1 MEKLVITYLSLCVNG
16 IKSCVSFF
24 FLIEEGTA
32 GDETRS
38 DNIKKSD
45 EQQELAEDEIQEE
58 SESLL
63 DAINKI
69 TLIKSC

>member
-1 MEKLVITYLSLCVNG
+1 MKKLVIIELSLCVNA
-16 IKSCVSFF
+16 IKSCF
-24 FLIEEGTA
+24 FLFFVIEEETV
-32 GDETRS
+32 GDETKS
-38 DNIKKSD
+38 DNKQKSD

>member
-1 MEKLVITYLSLCVNG
+1 MFFSL
-16 IKSCVSFF
+16 ID
-24 FLIEEGTA
+24 EGTV
-32 GDETRS
+32 GDEPRTHS
-38 DNIKKSD
+38 HQKSD
-45 EQQELAEDEIQEE
+45 DQEELGEEEIQEE

>member
-1 MEKLVITYLSLCVNG
+1 MFY
-16 IKSCVSFF
+16 SFF
-24 FLIEEGTA
+24 LVEEGTA
-32 GDETRS
+32 GDETKS
-38 DNIKKSD
+38 DNKQKCD

>member
-1 MEKLVITYLSLCVNG
+1 M
-16 IKSCVSFF
+16 FF
-24 FLIEEGTA
+24 SPIDEGTV
-32 GDETRS
+32 GDESSSGSRQ
-38 DNIKKSD
+38 KSE
-45 EQQELAEDEIQEE
+45 EQQDPRGEEIQEE

>member
-1 MEKLVITYLSLCVNG
+1 LSLSLND
-16 IKSCVSFF
+16 IKSFVSLFS
-24 FLIEEGTA
+24 LIDDGTV
-32 GDETRS
+32 GDDSNSGNQQKGT
-38 DNIKKSD
+38 
-45 EQQELAEDEIQEE
+45 EQQGSGEEEMLEE

>member
-1 MEKLVITYLSLCVNG
+1 LSL
-16 IKSCVSFF
+16 
-24 FLIEEGTA
+24 IEDVTA
-32 GDETRS
+32 GDEPNS
-38 DNIKKSD
+38 GNQQKSE
-45 EQQELAEDEIQEE
+45 EQQESGEEEIQEE

>member
-1 MEKLVITYLSLCVNG
+1 VCKWDKKLFS
-16 IKSCVSFF
+16 SFC
-24 FLIEEGTA
+24 LIEEGTV
-32 GDETRS
+32 GDETKS
-38 DNIKKSD
+38 DNKQKSN
-45 EQQELAEDEIQEE
+45 EEQELAEDEIQEE

>member
-1 MEKLVITYLSLCVNG
+1 MKKLVITCLSLCVNG
-16 IKSCVSFF
+16 IKSCVLLF
-24 FLIEEGTA
+24 FLIEEVTA

-38 DNIKKSD
+38 DIKKSH

>member
-1 MEKLVITYLSLCVNG
+1 LCVNG
-16 IKSCVSFF
+16 IKRCVLFS

-32 GDETRS
+32 GDETKP
-38 DNIKKSD
+38 DNQQKCD

>member
-1 MEKLVITYLSLCVNG
+1 M
-16 IKSCVSFF
+16 FF
-24 FLIEEGTA
+24 SSIDEETV
-32 GDETRS
+32 GDESSSGHRQ
-38 DNIKKSD
+38 KSD
-45 EQQELAEDEIQEE
+45 EQEELGEEEIQEE

>member
-1 MEKLVITYLSLCVNG
+1 LFFSL
-16 IKSCVSFF
+16 ID
-24 FLIEEGTA
+24 EGTV
-32 GDETRS
+32 GGESSS
-38 DNIKKSD
+38 DSRQKSE
-45 EQQELAEDEIQEE
+45 EQQDLREEEIQEE

>member
-1 MEKLVITYLSLCVNG
+1 LLLCVNG
-16 IKSCVSFF
+16 IKICVLFF
-24 FLIEEGTA
+24 FVIDEGTA
-32 GDETRS
+32 GDETKS
-38 DNIKKSD
+38 DNKQKCD

>member
-1 MEKLVITYLSLCVNG
+1 LFS
-16 IKSCVSFF
+16 
-24 FLIEEGTA
+24 LIEEGTA
-32 GDETRS
+32 GDES
-38 DNIKKSD
+38 NSNNQQKSD
-45 EQQELAEDEIQEE
+45 EQESGGEEVQEE

>member
-1 MEKLVITYLSLCVNG
+1 MFFSL
-16 IKSCVSFF
+16 ID
-24 FLIEEGTA
+24 EGNV
-32 GDETRS
+32 GDES
-38 DNIKKSD
+38 NSNNHQKCD
-45 EQQELAEDEIQEE
+45 EPQELGEEEIQEE

>member
-1 MEKLVITYLSLCVNG
+1 VFY
-16 IKSCVSFF
+16 SFF
-24 FLIEEGTA
+24 LAEEGNA
-32 GDETRS
+32 GDETKY
-38 DNIKKSD
+38 DNKQKCD
-45 EQQELAEDEIQEE
+45 EQQELAEDGIQEE